1 MASLNDEKT
10 PLKTTPNTTEVLPEE
25 TSSSKKTLTI
35 GEAMEELGCG
45 FGSVLYTL
53 APYCFMITEGAEAT
67 VMAIASLILQC
78 EWGLSTFW
86 TSALQVVSMATAAIC
101 ALFFSHLGDQFGRRP
116 VMLWTI
122 SIVLAAG
129 LLSGLSVNLW
139 QIMVCRAFV
148 GIGQGVGGGPAAT
161 FTAEMPT
168 IKYRSLGMSS
178 VGLGWGIGTALS
190 SGLAYLTL
198 GPYSWEGYLIITALL
213 FTPVLILMFFIRESP
228 RYDVRVGKLA
238 RARETLQTLSK
249 LNFNDSELE
258 DFELVQD
265 PNLEELEVSTFYHG
279 YQALSRT
286 GYLSDFWKL
295 VAITLTGQF
304 VYMGLIY
311 TAPLYVNKGAC
322 YPDEIKR
329 EDESCSFDQSVL
341 FDLGVIGLAD
351 PISILL
357 GLLFIDR
364 IGRRNL
370 LLITAL
376 LPIFVLTPLY
386 FCTSSTF
393 RLITL
398 ITLRGFL
405 AVFGWVNFVVASE
418 YFPTSVRSFTSS
430 VIGSCYSFAAVI
442 SSFVVQFAYDKSSDL
457 VTGTLQI
464 SLVVTLIFVI
474 KIKREMMGQQLEQ

>member
-1 MASLNDEKT
+1 MASLDDEKT
-10 PLKTTPNTTEVLPEE
+10 PLKTIPNSTEKSPAE
-25 TSSSKKTLTI
+25 TSPSKKTLTI
-35 GEAMEELGCG
+35 GEAIEELGCG

-53 APYCFMITEGAEAT
+53 APYCFLITEGAEAT

-86 TSALQVVSMATAAIC
+86 TSAVQVVSMATATVC

-116 VMLWTI
+116 VLLWTI
-122 SIVLAAG
+122 SIVLIAG
-129 LLSGLSVNLW
+129 FFSGLSVNLW

-168 IKYRSLGMSS
+168 IKYRSLGMTS

-198 GPYSWEGYLIITALL
+198 GPYNWKGYLIITALL
-213 FTPVLILMFFIRESP
+213 FSPVLIMMFVIRESP

-238 RARETLQTLSK
+238 RARETLRILSK
-249 LNFNDSELE
+249 LNFYDSELE

-265 PNLEELEVSTFYHG
+265 PNLEEEVSTFYQS

-311 TAPLYVNKGAC
+311 TAPLYLNKGKC
-322 YPDEIKR
+322 YPDVAKR
-329 EDESCSFDQSVL
+329 KDESCSFDQSVL

-351 PISILL
+351 PISVLL

-370 LLITAL
+370 FLTTSL

-430 VIGSCYSFAAVI
+430 VIGACYSLAAVV
-442 SSFVVQFAYDKSSDL
+442 SSFVVQFAYDKSPDL
-457 VTGTLQI
+457 VTAMLQI
-464 SLVVTLIFVI
+464 SLVVTLIFVMN
-474 KIKREMMGQQLEQ
+474 IKREMMGQQLEQ